1 MSVYN
6 GEGTFAYLAEFVTLD
21 VRQEKYNSVP
31 GEDTLTE
38 ERRLKMRNTHFA
50 VATHILLYLAIRKH
64 DGLPPVSSSTLA
76 RSVNTH
82 DTFIRQVLGG
92 LTEVGWVA
100 SRAGR
105 GGGYQLVVDPNNLS
119 LRHVH
124 DVVVGQPA
132 IARHNTQPD
141 AGCPVGQNIFSI
153 LDTLWEDMAAQL
165 SKVTVGGLS
174 QWIIQQRDGTIVR
187 SAC

>member
-1 MSVYN
+1 
-6 GEGTFAYLAEFVTLD
+6 
-21 VRQEKYNSVP
+21 
-31 GEDTLTE
+31 
-38 ERRLKMRNTHFA
+38 MRNTHFA
-50 VATHILLYLAIRKH
+50 VATHILLLLAIRKR

-82 DTFIRQVLGG
+82 DTFIRQVLGR
-92 LTEVGWVA
+92 LTEVKWVA

-105 GGGYQLVVDPNNLS
+105 GGGYQLVADPYQLD
-119 LRHVH
+119 LRRIH

-141 AGCPVGQNIFSI
+141 LGCPVGQNIFPI

-165 SKVTVGGLS
+165 GKSSIGGLA
-174 QWIIQQRDGTIVR
+174 QWIIEQRDAPAVR
-187 SAC
+187 SAARCALSPAS

>member
-1 MSVYN
+1 
-6 GEGTFAYLAEFVTLD
+6 
-21 VRQEKYNSVP
+21 
-31 GEDTLTE
+31 
-38 ERRLKMRNTHFA
+38 MRNTHFA
-50 VATHILLYLAIRKH
+50 VATHVLLLLALRKQ

-105 GGGYQLVVDPNNLS
+105 GGGYQLVVEPDS
-119 LRHVH
+119 LDLRSVH
-124 DVVVGQPA
+124 DVAVGQPA

-141 AGCPVGQNIFSI
+141 PGCPVGQNIFPI
-153 LDTLWEDMAAQL
+153 LDTLWGDMASQL
-165 SKVTVGGLS
+165 SKQSIGGLAR
-174 QWIIQQRDGTIVR
+174 WIVAQRDRTAVR